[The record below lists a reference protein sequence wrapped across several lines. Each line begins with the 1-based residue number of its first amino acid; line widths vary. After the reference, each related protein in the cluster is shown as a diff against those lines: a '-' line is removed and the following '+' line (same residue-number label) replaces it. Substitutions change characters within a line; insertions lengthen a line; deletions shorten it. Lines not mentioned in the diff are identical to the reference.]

1 MFQSIVFTNHLQ
13 LEHYDEAYHALVDNA
28 ESSRRKDC
36 LRQLVVCLFQQKRLD
51 LLMQF
56 PYIRLQDELEEIV
69 ESRARSIG
77 IESNPY
83 YDFLYAFH
91 VTKDNMRKAAS
102 VMYEQAMRYAT
113 ETDSIAGIKSRYECL
128 LSCVNSLTL
137 VDEKY
142 AWIAK
147 PVISEESRCG
157 GADDMDTD
165 DVTLSQQQVL
175 VLEIGDVRKEM
186 WLTEAILTLV
196 RHRQDLHAILN
207 VGATQIVAVLAS
219 SGLYTAAAKLGRGLG
234 QSVAGVLESLT
245 AACVRADEESS
256 DETWNWLKENDLA
269 GMLRGIFLSR
279 MAFFQNRT
287 FTSQT
292 SHRRTM
298 PSKWPGNCSRK
309 FCSNKKRIRKLSCT
323 RPSPP
328 S

>member
-13 LEHYDEAYHALVDNA
+13 LEHYDEAYHALIDNA

-51 LLMQF
+51 LLMRF

-102 VMYEQAMRYAT
+102 IMYEQAMRFSVESDT
-113 ETDSIAGIKSRYECL
+113 IAGIQSRYECL
-128 LSCVNSLTL
+128 VSCVNSLSL

-147 PVISEESRCG
+147 PVINDDIETH
-157 GADDMDTD
+157 DMDVD
-165 DVTLSQQQVL
+165 DATLNHQQVL

-196 RHRQDLHAILN
+196 RHRQDLHSILN
-207 VGATQIVAVLAS
+207 VGAEQIVAVLAS

-234 QSVAGVLESLT
+234 QSVAGVLESLA
-245 AACVRADEESS
+245 AACVRADDDSS

-269 GMLRGIFLSR
+269 GKCH
-279 MAFFQNRT
+279 QD
-287 FTSQT
+287 
-292 SHRRTM
+292 
-298 PSKWPGNCSRK
+298 KY
-309 FCSNKKRIRKLSCT
+309 KKLT
-323 RPSPP
+323 
-328 S
+328 

>member
-1 MFQSIVFTNHLQ
+1 MFQSIVFTNHLH
-13 LEHYDEAYHALVDNA
+13 LEHYDEAYHALIDNA

-51 LLMQF
+51 LLMRF

-83 YDFLYAFH
+83 YDFLFAFH

-102 VMYEQAMRYAT
+102 IMYEQAMRYST
-113 ETDSIAGIKSRYECL
+113 ECDTIDGIQSRYECL

-147 PVISEESRCG
+147 PVINEDSRGAG

-165 DVTLSQQQVL
+165 DVTLNHQQVV

-186 WLTEAILTLV
+186 WLVEAMLTLV
-196 RHRQDLHAILN
+196 RHRQDLHSILN
-207 VGATQIVAVLAS
+207 VGAEQIVAVLAS
-219 SGLYTAAAKLGRGLG
+219 NGLYTAAAKLGRGLD
-234 QSVAGVLESLT
+234 QSVAGVLESLA

-269 GMLRGIFLSR
+269 GEF
-279 MAFFQNRT
+279 
-287 FTSQT
+287 
-292 SHRRTM
+292 
-298 PSKWPGNCSRK
+298 PYE
-309 FCSNKKRIRKLSCT
+309 
-323 RPSPP
+323 
-328 S
+328 